1 MTDAELTS
9 AMVETARVYAFPCD
23 PGPAFVEAIRVAYDA
38 NFPRFVALGFDAE
51 TARFLAC
58 ALAAREMHLAGGAV
72 GRG

>member
-1 MTDAELTS
+1 VTDAEMAE
-9 AMVETARVYAFPCD
+9 AMTRTAAAYVLPEEPDAR
-23 PGPAFVEAIRVAYDA
+23 FVEAVRTLFEA
-38 NFPRFVALGFDAE
+38 NLPVFLAAGFDAE